1 MTVEDIKHTEKD
13 IRVSL
18 FDVTFT
24 FETQYCHTRS
34 NPQSLTNSSFSS
46 PPTIF
51 PKVVKHKLIR
61 LLKQL
66 YKMDTLYIK
75 FVTLGLVTT

>member
-1 MTVEDIKHTEKD
+1 MTVEDIKHTEKTFGFHCLT
-13 IRVSL
+13 SL
-18 FDVTFT
+18 FT

-51 PKVVKHKLIR
+51 PKVVKTQIN
-61 LLKQL
+61 
-66 YKMDTLYIK
+66 TIIK
-75 FVTLGLVTT
+75 TVI